1 MICVRGICWMTIS
14 RDSIWMVLSNLIVTF
29 VGALYFHVGDF
40 FRCYVFDFCGAHFQ

>member
-14 RDSIWMVLSNLIVTF
+14 RDSFWIVLSDLIVTF
-29 VGALYFHVGDF
+29 VGALYFRVGGF